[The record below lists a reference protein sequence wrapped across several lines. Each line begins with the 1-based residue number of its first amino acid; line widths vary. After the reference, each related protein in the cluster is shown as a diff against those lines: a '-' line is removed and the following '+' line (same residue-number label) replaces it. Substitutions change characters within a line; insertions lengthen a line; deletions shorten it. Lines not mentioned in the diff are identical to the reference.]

1 MKKLTLIAAF
11 FLTASLA
18 FCEKITILSYN
29 IAHNSSYK
37 KEHYEEWMEGIGEI
51 VRQNEADIVL
61 LQEVPIAMKKGFVTR
76 FYGDVELHFKL
87 PQKKTILDDIAREL
101 GPGWKS
107 ISTAFYLLHDG
118 VTIDG
123 TAFSGGDMSQNNA
136 IFYNSQKV
144 SAEDLSDPLGFTI
157 FPECD
162 YRFNKNNVQAARFT
176 SGESTFILVNVHLQS
191 KNSIE
196 KRDRDLLTLAD
207 MLLNEFGGE
216 ISDEPVIA
224 GGDFNTR
231 RKEFASLDFESYV
244 IDGKSS
250 PKTTLSI
257 RDSGF
262 AYANDYDHF
271 VYNPAMVEKV
281 KTPTVRA
288 RIGNAGRNL
297 EKENSIIIAGVECTS
312 SKELRNRLSDHVPI
326 MIVVEF

>member
-101 GPGWKS
+101 GPGWKF

-162 YRFNKNNVQAARFT
+162 YRFNKNNVQVVRFLI
-176 SGESTFILVNVHLQS
+176 GEESLVLVNVHLQS

-196 KRDRDLLTLAD
+196 KRNWDLTVLYD

-216 ISDEPVIA
+216 ISDESVIA

-231 RKEFASLDFESYV
+231 RKEFESLGFDTYIV
-244 IDGKSS
+244 DGKSS
-250 PKTTLSI
+250 PKTTLAI

-262 AYANDYDHF
+262 SYANDYDHF
-271 VYNPAMVEKV
+271 IYNEAASEKI
-281 KTPTVRA
+281 KTSTVRA
-288 RIGNAGRNL
+288 HIGNSGRNL
-297 EKENSIIIAGVECTS
+297 EKESSIIIAGEEYKS
-312 SKELRNRLSDHVPI
+312 SKEIRDRLSDHVPI
-326 MIVVEF
+326 MIVLDF

>member
-162 YRFNKNNVQAARFT
+162 YRFNKNNVQVVRFLI
-176 SGESTFILVNVHLQS
+176 GEESLVLVNVHLQS

-196 KRDRDLLTLAD
+196 KRNWDLTVLYD

-216 ISDEPVIA
+216 ISDESVIA

-231 RKEFASLDFESYV
+231 RKEFESLGFDTYIV
-244 IDGKSS
+244 DGKSS
-250 PKTTLSI
+250 PKTTLAI

-262 AYANDYDHF
+262 SYANDYDHF
-271 VYNPAMVEKV
+271 IYNEAASEKI
-281 KTPTVRA
+281 KTSTVRA
-288 RIGNAGRNL
+288 HIGNSGRNL
-297 EKENSIIIAGVECTS
+297 EKESSIIIAGEEYKS
-312 SKELRNRLSDHVPI
+312 SKEIRDRLSDHVPI
-326 MIVVEF
+326 MIVLDF